1 MNINNPQRRR
11 ILLASAVALVAPPFF
26 ANELASASASASTKL
41 AALEKKAG
49 GRLGVFAL
57 NVANGTHISHR
68 ADERFG
74 MCSTFKL
81 PLAAAILRAVDQGR
95 LRHDQ
100 FVPFTKKDLVAHS
113 PITREHLAA
122 GGMTVTELA
131 KAAQMESD
139 NGAANLLLALLGGP
153 AGFTAILRELGDA
166 KTRLDRYEPHM
177 NLLLNGDP
185 RDTTTPAAMSQT
197 IRTMLTGAWLA
208 PASRELLISW
218 MIATETGRK
227 RLRAGF
233 PTTWLAGDKTGTGM
247 ARGMK
252 DKYNDIAIAWP
263 NAASATATGGA
274 PIIVSAFYET
284 GVAHGKMRDE
294 DQAVLASVGRII
306 ATWASAGA

>member
-11 ILLASAVALVAPPFF
+11 ILMASLSAAFSAVPF
-26 ANELASASASASTKL
+26 ANLHAQARSSVSADF
-41 AALEKKAG
+41 AALERRVG
-49 GRLGVFAL
+49 GRIGVYAL
-57 NVANGTHISHR
+57 DTASGAHIGHR
-68 ADERFG
+68 IDERFG

-113 PITREHLAA
+113 PVTREHLAA

-131 KAAQMESD
+131 KAAQIESD
-139 NGAANLLLALLGGP
+139 NGAANLLLALLGDP
-153 AGFTAILRELGDA
+153 AGFTAILRELGDT

-197 IRTMLTGAWLA
+197 IRTMLTSAWLA
-208 PASRELLISW
+208 PASRELLVSW

-233 PTTWLAGDKTGTGM
+233 PSTWRAGDKTGTGM

-252 DKYNDIAIAWP
+252 DKYNDIAIVWP
-263 NAASATATGGA
+263 NTSPNRA

-284 GVAHGKMRDE
+284 GVAHGEMRHE

>member
-1 MNINNPQRRR
+1 
-11 ILLASAVALVAPPFF
+11 
-26 ANELASASASASTKL
+26 
-41 AALEKKAG
+41 
-49 GRLGVFAL
+49 
-57 NVANGTHISHR
+57 
-68 ADERFG
+68 

-95 LRHDQ
+95 LRPDQ

-113 PITREHLAA
+113 PVTRDNLAA
-122 GGMTVTELA
+122 GGMTVIELA

-153 AGFTAILRELGDA
+153 AGFTAILRELGDT

-197 IRTMLTGAWLA
+197 IRTMLTSAWLA

-233 PTTWLAGDKTGTGM
+233 PSTWRAGDKTGTGM

-263 NAASATATGGA
+263 NAASPASTAGA

>member
-1 MNINNPQRRR
+1 MNISDLQRRH
-11 ILLASAVALVAPPFF
+11 LLIASVSAAFSTIPF
-26 ANELASASASASTKL
+26 ARLHAKTRDSASAHF
-41 AALEKKAG
+41 AALEQRVG
-49 GRLGVFAL
+49 GRIGVYAL
-57 NVANGTHISHR
+57 DTASGAHIGHR
-68 ADERFG
+68 VDERFG

-81 PLAAAILRAVDQGR
+81 PLAAAILRTVDQGR

-100 FVPFTKKDLVAHS
+100 FVPFTKRDLVAHS
-113 PITREHLAA
+113 PVTRDNLAA
-122 GGMTVTELA
+122 GGMTVIELA

-153 AGFTAILRELGDA
+153 AGFTAILRELGDT

-197 IRTMLTGAWLA
+197 IRTMLTSAWLA

-233 PTTWLAGDKTGTGM
+233 PSTWRAGDKTGTGM

-263 NAASATATGGA
+263 NAASPASTAGA
-274 PIIVSAFYET
+274 PIIVAAFYET